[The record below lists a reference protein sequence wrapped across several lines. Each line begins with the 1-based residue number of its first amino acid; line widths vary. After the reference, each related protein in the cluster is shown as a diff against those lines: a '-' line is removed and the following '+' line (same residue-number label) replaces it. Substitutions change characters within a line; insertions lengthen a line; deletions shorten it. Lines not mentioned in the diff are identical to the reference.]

1 MWMTVMS
8 LFVGMDMIINPL
20 LDLHH
25 DSILRKE
32 FTTKTQFNYTTMK
45 LNFITWVSLRNC
57 KTHTILLRNNTWMN
71 TKLIPGGWFYR
82 LQYKCNDI
90 QMACLESVMPSL
102 HLLRSS
108 YDGLVYDF
116 PCDFGGIVGGYGL
129 RGLRLH
135 YLRSSCDFMYWA
147 S

>member
-1 MWMTVMS
+1 MHYFCAQIRDV
-8 LFVGMDMIINPL
+8 
-20 LDLHH
+20 
-25 DSILRKE
+25 R
-32 FTTKTQFNYTTMK
+32 
-45 LNFITWVSLRNC
+45 
-57 KTHTILLRNNTWMN
+57 
-71 TKLIPGGWFYR
+71 
-82 LQYKCNDI
+82 
-90 QMACLESVMPSL
+90 VMPSL

-129 RGLRLH
+129 RCLRLH